1 MTSEVGKL
9 ARRRLLTKMRER
21 VDARRVLVRLTD
33 QCELRMRPLA
43 SMQHEVNDTLRAAL
57 TADDFAI
64 LWRVIARMA
73 ADGDRA
79 ALQASYLLRSRG
91 ESDG

>member
-1 MTSEVGKL
+1 
-9 ARRRLLTKMRER
+9 
-21 VDARRVLVRLTD
+21 
-33 QCELRMRPLA
+33 
-43 SMQHEVNDTLRAAL
+43 MQHEVNDTLFAAL

-64 LWRVIARMA
+64 LWRVIPRMA

>member
-1 MTSEVGKL
+1 M
-9 ARRRLLTKMRER
+9 
-21 VDARRVLVRLTD
+21 LVRLTD
-33 QCELRMRPLA
+33 QCELRMRSLA
-43 SMQHEVNDTLRAAL
+43 SLQHEVSDTLFAAL

-64 LWRVIARMA
+64 LWRVIPQMA

-79 ALQASYLLRSRG
+79 ALRASYLLRSRG